1 MGATPN
7 LGAARAQT
15 HAGNNG
21 AQVEKTGGQRGNKK
35 LSLAVE
41 DSHGQGR
48 QGHQD
53 KEGKHDPG
61 HQGGEFQLPRDRAE
75 IRGHDPHDIRGE
87 PHAHH
92 DQQAQEQGEAKDHVI
107 GQLPGLLRPQ
117 TLVIIGENR
126 DESGAQGPF
135 GKQVTEQVGNPE
147 GNDEGVKSIARA
159 KKSGK
164 DLFPHQPQ
172 NPAGKDRNAD
182 RPCGPG
188 DGSRFGWLSP
198 GARVT
203 PKGGGA
209 AAAAGA
215 ASRP

>member
-15 HAGNNG
+15 HAGDDG
-21 AQVEKTGGQRGNKK
+21 AQVEKTGGQRGDKK
-35 LSLAVE
+35 LALGVE

-53 KEGKHDPG
+53 EEGKHDPG
-61 HQGGEFQLPRDRAE
+61 HQGGEFQLSRDRAE

-87 PHAHH
+87 PHARH

-107 GQLPGLLRPQ
+107 GQLPGLLLPQ
-117 TLVIIGENR
+117 ALLVIGENG

-135 GKQVTEQVGNPE
+135 GKQVPQQVGNPE
-147 GNDEGVKSIARA
+147 GDDEGVKGEAGA
-159 KKSGK
+159 KESGK

-172 NPAGKDRNAD
+172 NPAEEDREAD
-182 RPCGPG
+182 RPRGPG
-188 DGSRFGWLSP
+188 DGSRL
-198 GARVT
+198 
-203 PKGGGA
+203 
-209 AAAAGA
+209 AG
-215 ASRP
+215 